1 MERMRLEMINKNKET
16 KFVEKLLRK
25 GKWFGNWTLF
35 IVRNT
40 IAFLFL
46 FVSFFF
52 IILITGAYSIIHQF
66 GAIQGLLLIILL
78 FTVILFLFLAFLL
91 NKIIIKRIV
100 KHAVVLKLLAFVAGL
115 YLAFQFQYS
124 LRMVS
129 FSLVLIGIIYVILCC
144 FSVKNLFWINRFQFA
159 NNHSIMEDKP
169 VYQSDN
175 LTKNQKA
182 AFVQLESALSKAT
195 KRESFIIALV
205 GDWGVGKTGITNS
218 LYTEY
223 REKYLF
229 IQLDLLG
236 IKKVRNI
243 VEYINDYLKE
253 YFYFYGIEFWGESHN
268 IQFLEAVFNLS
279 SPNIWQRIENIIPM
293 NSFQDIR
300 AQREEF
306 AENIQKLL
314 KRSGKEKIVI
324 VVDDIDRTDHQKEIY
339 PLLWE
344 ITDIPGIFSILNV
357 SPFNDNKDKNDKI
370 GDLDKYIQTFIFVP
384 REIELA
390 ENSITEDIKRQ
401 FNEVTGTKYHRYK
414 FDWWNFGR
422 YFTTTERLKED
433 FLFFSNITEKSL
445 SDPKYNCFIDF
456 FYTDLFQLNLSF
468 EEYVKKIII
477 DYYKKIPLGA
487 LIINEQFESLPLK
500 EVVEQI
506 FMFFYESMDPL
517 LRLNSKSNNI
527 VLNEEEYKWISKVI
541 PEEYFS
547 KEGNVY
553 ISKSNLLHKNKLFS
567 SILRH
572 IVYSNI
578 LYLFIDDL
586 TESLKNYRE
595 FKGNLRTAQVKEIS
609 YFEYK
614 IQQWKYDEERKI
626 INLLERDLYNR
637 MKPYGFKIDDFSI
650 DYLFVNI
657 LYNTYLW
664 REEEYRNQ
672 PQEKNNNE

>member
-1 MERMRLEMINKNKET
+1 MERMRLEMISKIKET

-25 GKWFGNWTLF
+25 INWFGNWTLF

-52 IILITGAYSIIHQF
+52 IILITGTYSMIHQF
-66 GAIQGLLLIILL
+66 DEIQGILLIILL
-78 FTVILFLFLAFLL
+78 FTVIWFLLLALLL
-91 NKIIIKRIV
+91 NKKITKRIV
-100 KHAVVLKLLAFVAGL
+100 KHAIVLKLLTFLTGL
-115 YLAFQFQYS
+115 CLAFQFQYS
-124 LRMVS
+124 LRMVF
-129 FSLVLIGIIYVILCC
+129 FSLALIGIIYVLLSC

-159 NNHSIMEDKP
+159 SNYSIMEDKP
-169 VYQSDN
+169 VYQWGS
-175 LTKNQKA
+175 LTSNQKV
-182 AFVQLESALSKAT
+182 AFKQLESALSKAT
-195 KRESFIIALV
+195 KQESFIIALV

-229 IQLDLLG
+229 IQLDLLV

-253 YFYFYGIEFWGESHN
+253 YFYFYGIEFWGGSRN

-357 SPFNDNKDKNDKI
+357 STFNDKNGKK

-384 REIELA
+384 QEIELA

-401 FNEVTGTKYHRYK
+401 FDEVTGTKYHRYK

-422 YFTTTERLKED
+422 YFATTERLKED

-445 SDPKYNCFIDF
+445 SDLKYNCFIDF

-487 LIINEQFESLPLK
+487 LIINEQFESLTLK

-572 IVYSNI
+572 TVYSDI

-595 FKGNLRTAQVKEIS
+595 FKGNLRTAQLIKMS

-614 IQQWKYDEERKI
+614 IQEWKYDKEIKI
-626 INLLERDLYNR
+626 TDLLESVLYDR
-637 MKPYGFKIDDFSI
+637 MKHYGFEISDFSI
-650 DYLFVNI
+650 EYLLVNI
-657 LYNTYLW
+657 LYNTYLF
-664 REEEYRNQ
+664 RYEDHIKRL
-672 PQEKNNNE
+672 QEKNDNE